1 MINLLKVYS
10 SGKVPGFSK
19 GFSQLIASL
28 TDDSLKQTMQSFK
41 QEYDLNRQPIID
53 VDAVESQRDIRG
65 EIVGNFYKTI
75 NEKTIVSN

>member
-1 MINLLKVYS
+1 
-10 SGKVPGFSK
+10 
-19 GFSQLIASL
+19 
-28 TDDSLKQTMQSFK
+28 MQSFK